1 MKRKF
6 KDFRCFGGW
15 LTIKWRPKLL
25 VWWSKD
31 ATPPSNSNPGIW
43 LIGSWAKWARCDDV

>member
-15 LTIKWRPKLL
+15 LTVKWSPKLL

-31 ATPPSNSNPGIW
+31 ATPPSVNDAMND
-43 LIGSWAKWARCDDV
+43 LIDRNQWVLK

>member
-1 MKRKF
+1 MKSKF

-15 LTIKWRPKLL
+15 LTVKWWPRLL

-31 ATPPSNSNPGIW
+31 ATPPSHNNPGYWI
-43 LIGSWAKWARCDDV
+43 IGSWSKWASGDDV